1 MPACQ
6 FSEDNQSEDSTNFIF
21 NIIFHSYFKMKR
33 RQEDFANLVNEV
45 DIIMLDI
52 EGTTT
57 SISFVKVSEDARAGV
72 EPLPTSHSP
81 EVLIPALVATVAA
94 MMDAD
99 SKVPALKA
107 LQGHMWHRAYLNG
120 AITGQMPP
128 TAVNSH
134 PGSYVLLGEHGHSRC
149 FKETHPNVS
158 TRTWDRTT
166 DLTVVYNDVV
176 EALQQWKKAGKRL
189 VVYSSGSVQAQ
200 KLLFSH
206 SCHGDLLHY
215 FSDHFDTSVGAKVE
229 AGSYR
234 TILQALHS
242 PPPEKVLFITDL
254 VKEARAAEEVGMR
267 VVVSVRE
274 GTVPLSPHDLEHY
287 PVIHSFTHLLN
298 PHLSPSKR
306 ASREQQKPEEEE
318 KQKEQEEKQEKQE
331 EENAKAEKVEEK

>member
-1 MPACQ
+1 
-6 FSEDNQSEDSTNFIF
+6 
-21 NIIFHSYFKMKR
+21 MKR

-57 SISFVKVSEDARAGV
+57 SISFVKEELFPYVRQEISNYLKETWDTQLTKDDVAALTRQVSEDARAGV

-120 AITGQMPP
+120 AITG
-128 TAVNSH
+128 H
-134 PGSYVLLGEHGHSRC
+134 
-149 FKETHPNVS
+149 
-158 TRTWDRTT
+158 
-166 DLTVVYNDVV
+166 VYNDVV